1 MKIFEEIFFCKV
13 TRQVTH
19 WQNFSA
25 TILFNQANVLRRS
38 EIMVNLKKISAA
50 TENQITIYAPQKK
63 FCTNCGAEVEAQD
76 NFCRQCGKEI
86 DNLPPPPTPQNFKN
100 KWIAL
105 LLCIFLGFLGAHKFY
120 EGQIFMGIIYVAV
133 FAVFVI
139 FENIFGFFIVVLM
152 DFIEILF
159 KKNIYYVD

>member
-1 MKIFEEIFFCKV
+1 
-13 TRQVTH
+13 
-19 WQNFSA
+19 
-25 TILFNQANVLRRS
+25 
-38 EIMVNLKKISAA
+38 MVNLNKNL
-50 TENQITIYAPQKK
+50 TETEQQITIYAPQKK
-63 FCTNCGAEVEAQD
+63 FCTNCGAEVEAHD

-86 DNLPPPPTPQNFKN
+86 ENPPPPPTPKNIKN

-120 EGQIFMGIIYVAV
+120 EGQIFMGIIYIAI

-152 DFIEILF
+152 DFISILF
-159 KKNIYYVD
+159 KKKLYYADN